1 MGSSRKRLAAV
12 ASWVVFMMGMSGAAA
27 QLSAIARVLVVHEA

>member
-12 ASWVVFMMGMSGAAA
+12 ASWVVFVMGMSGA